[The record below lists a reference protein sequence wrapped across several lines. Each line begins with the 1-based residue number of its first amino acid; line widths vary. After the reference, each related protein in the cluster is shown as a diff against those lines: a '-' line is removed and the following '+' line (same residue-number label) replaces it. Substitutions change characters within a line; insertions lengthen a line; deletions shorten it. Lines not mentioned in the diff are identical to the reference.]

1 MPKVI
6 EAWTD
11 GCAFPNPGIGGWGYH
26 MHTDAGFVRED
37 CGGERFTTNNRMEL
51 TAILE
56 ALKSLPD
63 GACALVYSDSKYCVN
78 GLTVWSIG
86 WAKRDWRKKGEDMP
100 NRDLWLALEEQ
111 KRRVKARFVW
121 VRGHSG
127 NEGNERADYL
137 AALGRLDVIS
147 PNGSSAIP
155 RKEHPPVAAKKESS
169 ADELSRLRGERD
181 VMARWILEAL
191 SVLDTIVDEDTEAPN
206 AIATLID
213 QGEQIVM
220 VTKKDNLQSAGPT
233 CNLLTPWVAP

>member
-1 MPKVI
+1 MTEI
-6 EAWTD
+6 WTD
-11 GCAFPNPGIGGWGYH
+11 GACEPNPGAGGWGYRIEH
-26 MHTDAGFVRED
+26 ADGRVVEEF
-37 CGGERFTTNNRMEL
+37 GGEKFTTNNRMEM
-51 TAILE
+51 TAILQALRTLAPCAE
-56 ALKSLPD
+56 AT
-63 GACALVYSDSKYCVN
+63 VYSDSQYCVN

-181 VMARWILEAL
+181 VMVRWILEAL

-213 QGEQIVM
+213 QGEQIVT

-233 CNLLTPWVAP
+233 CNLLTPWAAP